1 MSVPS
6 DDHDNGILLALPLE
20 LGFQPIHVCLHL
32 LMCEVIDFNLYVDN
46 TSHMEY
52 ITFYTIK
59 RTAFDILAYFWP
71 ELSGKYLH
79 LNITRIYT

>member
-1 MSVPS
+1 MIV
-6 DDHDNGILLALPLE
+6 
-20 LGFQPIHVCLHL
+20 
-32 LMCEVIDFNLYVDN
+32 N

-52 ITFYTIK
+52 ITFYAIN

-79 LNITRIYT
+79 LNITRIYTWKLLVSTPFATESGWEPVMTPVVVTLALPLG

>member
-1 MSVPS
+1 
-6 DDHDNGILLALPLE
+6 
-20 LGFQPIHVCLHL
+20 
-32 LMCEVIDFNLYVDN
+32 MCEVIDFNLYVDN

-71 ELSGKYLH
+71 ELSGSIYTWTLLVYTPENYSYLH
-79 LNITRIYT
+79 RLD

>member
-1 MSVPS
+1 
-6 DDHDNGILLALPLE
+6 
-20 LGFQPIHVCLHL
+20 
-32 LMCEVIDFNLYVDN
+32 
-46 TSHMEY
+46 MEY

-79 LNITRIYT
+79 LNITRIYTWKLLVSTPFATESGWEPVVSAQGRLVV